1 MKVEVIGILEIKRT
15 FEILS
20 AALDEAIEDAKSDNK
35 KLERHEVSLELKT
48 TEMKSNKTGALE
60 FKTAKKYNSLVG

>member
-1 MKVEVIGILEIKRT
+1 MIGILEIKRM

-48 TEMKSNKTGALE
+48 TEMKSNKTSGLE